1 MAEAYA
7 MVNNFDG
14 ALMMLVS
21 AEQKDGETVSVN
33 SVSRH
38 VTLSDKVTQRTVV
51 GMNKAA
57 IKLCANDLIGAKE
70 ALDELLESQDLKLVT
85 AD

>member
-1 MAEAYA
+1 
-7 MVNNFDG
+7 
-14 ALMMLVS
+14 
-21 AEQKDGETVSVN
+21 
-33 SVSRH
+33 
-38 VTLSDKVTQRTVV
+38 
-51 GMNKAA
+51 MNKAA